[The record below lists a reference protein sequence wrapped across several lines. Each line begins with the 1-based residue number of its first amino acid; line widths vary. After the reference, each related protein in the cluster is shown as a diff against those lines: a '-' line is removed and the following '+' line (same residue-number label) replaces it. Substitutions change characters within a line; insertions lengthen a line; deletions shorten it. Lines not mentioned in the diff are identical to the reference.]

1 MAEEEALHV
10 NIAYKGVETSFKGP
24 PDQVYRAVISYL
36 EKAIPAF
43 SLASKVSFSLDL
55 QKILFDVKDVLAY
68 VPDQGMIFVDALSS
82 FPMSDGVM
90 LYLLKCYLEH
100 SLGIRDSPSAS
111 IGDIKNALTQPEKSL
126 SSRLTELMKRGWVRR
141 IGRGSYV
148 ATLVGV
154 KEISER
160 MRPESRQGRSE

>member
-1 MAEEEALHV
+1 MTEEDALCV
-10 NIAYKGVETSFKGP
+10 NIVYRGVETTFKGR

-55 QKILFDVKDVLAY
+55 QKILSDVKDVLAY
-68 VPDQGMIFVDALSS
+68 VPDQGMIFIDSLSS
-82 FPMSDGVM
+82 FPASDAVM

-100 SLGIRDSPSAS
+100 SLGMRDSPSAA
-111 IGDIKNALTQPEKSL
+111 IGDIKSALTHPEKSL

-154 KEISER
+154 REISER
-160 MRPESRQGRSE
+160 MRSEAR

>member
-10 NIAYKGVETSFKGP
+10 NIVYKGVETSFKGH

-55 QKILFDVKDVLAY
+55 QKILLDVKDVLAY
-68 VPDQGMIFVDALSS
+68 APDQGMIFVDTLSS
-82 FPMSDGVM
+82 FPISDGVM

-111 IGDIKNALTQPEKSL
+111 IADIKNALTQPEKSL
-126 SSRLTELMKRGWVRR
+126 SSRLTELMKRGWARR

-154 KEISER
+154 KGISER
-160 MRPESRQGRSE
+160 MRPKTR